1 VYTETARSR
10 ERQEQRKSA
19 EQIGDLLRFAPGR
32 LGARQDRAPLHCVVR
47 LWVVP
52 WLSCVDLGDELDTE
66 AHAIGGSRL
75 LVDRDG
81 NRQRKA
87 RMRQPWLAKEENE
100 RLSRGAVVSSADV

>member
-1 VYTETARSR
+1 MYTETARSR
-10 ERQEQRKSA
+10 ERQEPGKSE

-66 AHAIGGSRL
+66 AHAIGGPLL

-87 RMRQPWLAKEENE
+87 RMRQPWLAKEERALE
-100 RLSRGAVVSSADV
+100 SGCGGLVCRR